1 MKKNKT
7 KKQDEFAYRNGKEI
21 MKEIR
26 QDWLDSLGDTELTRI
41 IFKHFD
47 TDNPAPDAVK
57 KACREHDQ
65 YLLRESQK
73 VFKEII

>member
-1 MKKNKT
+1 
-7 KKQDEFAYRNGKEI
+7 
-21 MKEIR
+21 MKEFR
-26 QDWLDSLGDTELTRI
+26 QIWLDNLGDSELTRI

-47 TDNPAPDAVK
+47 TDNPSPDAVK
-57 KACREHDQ
+57 KAGREYNR

>member
-7 KKQDEFAYRNGKEI
+7 KKQDDFVYRNGKEI

-47 TDNPAPDAVK
+47 TDNPSPDAVK
-57 KACREHDQ
+57 KAGREYNI
-65 YLLRESQK
+65 YLQRESQK